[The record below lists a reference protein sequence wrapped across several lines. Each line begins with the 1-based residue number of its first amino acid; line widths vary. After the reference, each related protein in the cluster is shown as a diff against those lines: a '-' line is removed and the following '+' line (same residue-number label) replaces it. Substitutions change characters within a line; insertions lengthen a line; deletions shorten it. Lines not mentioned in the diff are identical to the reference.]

1 MLNRI
6 FYRNLY
12 NHRRNHNAGCI
23 QSVLH
28 CDRRYKILP
37 HTSTLQFDVCTHEIQ
52 FVLQEHTQLLGQF
65 EAPTKI
71 LHQLHQIMFHLFRAV
86 KLVDFTSQYIKS
98 EMRRN
103 TAPQVLHANP
113 VDLLEETLTKKLP
126 LFTHIPDNH
135 HYSRHKQH
143 ADKHPDKYAQFEH
156 PHLSCLSLNLH
167 FFTKHDCILPVAHI
181 QFGNTHLYS
190 FTTNGIIQM
199 TIAFQILIGMTVI
212 TNLFKI
218 ML

>member
-1 MLNRI
+1 
-6 FYRNLY
+6 
-12 NHRRNHNAGCI
+12 
-23 QSVLH
+23 
-28 CDRRYKILP
+28 
-37 HTSTLQFDVCTHEIQ
+37 
-52 FVLQEHTQLLGQF
+52 
-65 EAPTKI
+65 
-71 LHQLHQIMFHLFRAV
+71 
-86 KLVDFTSQYIKS
+86 
-98 EMRRN
+98 MRRN